1 MHAEPKVDTLDVGL
15 SRHITRTTAFIT
27 IDPKPDPGPE
37 LENGNGGNGSGGE
50 IQQRA
55 WRRRMALIANF
66 DGSLVIEPDPGH
78 SLVVLGDAD
87 EMVVIGEVA
96 DGE

>member
-1 MHAEPKVDTLDVGL
+1 
-15 SRHITRTTAFIT
+15 
-27 IDPKPDPGPE
+27 
-37 LENGNGGNGSGGE
+37 
-50 IQQRA
+50 
-55 WRRRMALIANF
+55 MALVGNF
-66 DGSLVIEPDPGH
+66 DGTRLVEPEPGH